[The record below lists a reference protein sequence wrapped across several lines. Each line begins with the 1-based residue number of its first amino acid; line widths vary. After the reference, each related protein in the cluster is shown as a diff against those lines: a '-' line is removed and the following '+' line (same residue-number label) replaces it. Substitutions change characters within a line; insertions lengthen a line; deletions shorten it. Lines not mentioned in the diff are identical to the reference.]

1 MAYTAG
7 SQRIE
12 GDLVA
17 DEEDGRHVV
26 RLACGHET
34 LEVVPTDKTPTA
46 VGESFSCCECGRS
59 QRIVESF
66 RVDP

>member
-1 MAYTAG
+1 VT
-7 SQRIE
+7 
-12 GDLVA
+12 

-34 LEVVPTDKTPTA
+34 LEVVSTDETPTA
-46 VGESFSCCECGRS
+46 VGESFSCRECGRS
-59 QRIVESF
+59 RRIVESF

>member
-1 MAYTAG
+1 VG
-7 SQRIE
+7 HEEE
-12 GDLVA
+12 G
-17 DEEDGRHVV
+17 RYVV

-34 LEVVPTDKTPTA
+34 LEVVPTDRVPTP
-46 VGESFSCCECGRS
+46 VGESFSCRECGRS